1 MMETLAPL
9 REAPWSTDLDWPDGM
24 SPFTPF
30 DREIQADPIDH
41 YRWLRT
47 HAPIVRSG
55 DPTAPIHIVSRFA
68 DVTEGLRDAIQFR
81 SQPPN
86 ASVPAGFLLNLDPPD
101 HTRLRK
107 AAASAFSPR
116 AVASL
121 EPRIIELVRMRWQG
135 FLETGGGDA
144 MAKFASPLT
153 IAVISSVLGVP
164 VEHSEQMREWT
175 TQMIEYLGVLL
186 RGVPNDGGADDGPY
200 RALTGYMSNVLD
212 GALRSPQED
221 VVGNLARLRAGAV
234 LTPEETNGFI
244 TLLFSAGHETTTLLT
259 GNCIDFLCDHP
270 EWLEFLR
277 LPEGPGQFLNE
288 MLRYRP
294 PVHRL
299 ARFAHEDATLAG
311 YHIPAGSSIRFLI
324 GSANRDERAFPDPD
338 SFDPRRS
345 NGAHAGFGYG
355 MHMCMGSWLA
365 RLEVRTILETIGAT
379 VRHIERDPA
388 IPRVPLTGGAFA
400 TVGLAAFGVRVEPL

>member
-1 MMETLAPL
+1 MMDMLAPL
-9 REAPWSTDLDWPDGM
+9 REPPLSTDLDWPADM
-24 SPFTPF
+24 APFTPF
-30 DREIQADPIDH
+30 DRDIQADPIDH
-41 YRWLRT
+41 YRWLRA
-47 HAPIVRSG
+47 HAPVVRAG
-55 DPTAPIHIVSRFA
+55 DPAAPLYIVSRFA
-68 DVTEGLRDAIQFR
+68 EVTEGLRDAAQFQ

-86 ASVPAGFLLNLDPPD
+86 AQVPAGFLLNLDPPD

-107 AAASAFSPR
+107 AASSAFSPR
-116 AVASL
+116 AVSSL
-121 EPRIIELVRMRWQG
+121 EPQITALVQQRWAD
-135 FLETGGGDA
+135 FVESRGGDG

-175 TQMIEYLGVLL
+175 TQMIDYLGVLL
-186 RGVPNDGGADDGPY
+186 RGVPNSGDVGDTAF
-200 RALTGYMSNVLD
+200 RAMTAYMNQVLD
-212 GALRSPQED
+212 AALGSPQED
-221 VVGNLARLRAGAV
+221 VVGNLARLRESGT
-234 LTPEETNGFI
+234 LTPDETNGFI

-259 GNCIDFLCDHP
+259 GNCLDFLCDHP

-277 LPEGPGQFLNE
+277 QPEGPNLFLNE

-299 ARFAHEDATLAG
+299 ARFAHRDATLGG

-324 GSANRDERAFPDPD
+324 GSANRDESVFSDPD
-338 SFDPRRS
+338 RFDPSRTNS
-345 NGAHAGFGYG
+345 AHAGFGYG

-400 TVGLAAFGVRVEPL
+400 TVGLAALGVRVEPR